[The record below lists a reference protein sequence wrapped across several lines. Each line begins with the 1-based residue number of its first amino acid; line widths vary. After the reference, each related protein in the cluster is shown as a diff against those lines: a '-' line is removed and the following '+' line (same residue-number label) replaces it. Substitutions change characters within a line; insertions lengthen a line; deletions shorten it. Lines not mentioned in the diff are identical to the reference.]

1 MTWRDRSSRA
11 TFRGVPFF
19 VDNGEHNGGRQV
31 VVHEFPFSNAAPFSE
46 DLGKKGNSFQVTGY
60 VLGTDYTRD
69 RDALRV
75 ALDVEG
81 SGELVHPYYGTRRV
95 NAGSYR
101 ISESASEGG
110 VARFSIEFTETS
122 ADAQQPSAV
131 TDHGAK
137 VTVAAASLKTS
148 LSAQF
153 LAAFAD
159 VSSLRASAATAL
171 RSVSTAI
178 GAVLDTQALLTQE
191 MAAMR
196 SQIASLT
203 SDAASLASA
212 PTDLVATL
220 QSVVEALGAGLL
232 NVAGS
237 LDPSGAMLAL
247 YSFDPGVR
255 PPSTTPNRAQ
265 EQANY
270 DAIQYAVQ
278 RLVIAEAS
286 TLAIVQTF
294 DSYEDAVRVRSA
306 IVDLIDEHTEAVADD
321 AFPELMDLRAA
332 LVNAV
337 PGTGADLPHLQHY
350 TPGAT
355 VPSLVLSH
363 RLYGDL
369 DHEADILRRNGISN
383 PGVIPG
389 GVELE
394 VLSS

>member
-1 MTWRDRSSRA
+1 MSWRDRLSFA
-11 TFRGVPFF
+11 TFRGVPFK
-19 VDNGEHNGGRQV
+19 VENGEHNGGRQV
-31 VVHEFPFSNAAPFSE
+31 VVHEFPFSNVAPFTE
-46 DLGKKGNSFQVTGY
+46 DLGRKGNTFNVVGF
-60 VLGTDYTRD
+60 VLGSDYERQ
-69 RDALRV
+69 RDALRR

-95 NAGSYR
+95 NAGAYR

-110 VARFSIEFTETS
+110 VARFSIEFSETS

-131 TDHGAK
+131 SDHGAK
-137 VTVAAASLKTS
+137 VAVAAGALKTS

-171 RSVSTAI
+171 GSVSTAI

-196 SQIASLT
+196 AQVEALST
-203 SDAASLASA
+203 DATTLAGA
-212 PTDLVATL
+212 PEDLIVAL
-220 QSVVEALGAGLL
+220 VDVVEALAAGL
-232 NVAGS
+232 AGVVGS
-237 LDPSGAMLAL
+237 VDPSGALLAL
-247 YSFDPGVR
+247 FSFDPGVR
-255 PPSTTPNRAQ
+255 PPSTTPARTQ

-278 RLVIAEAS
+278 RLVLAEAS
-286 TLAIVQTF
+286 TLAIGQTF
-294 DSYEDAVRVRSA
+294 ASYEDAVRVRSA

-321 AFPELMDLRAA
+321 AYPELVDLRAA
-332 LVNAV
+332 LVDGV

-369 DHEADILRRNGISN
+369 DHEADILARNGISN